1 MQDANLLF
9 SGDYKRSG
17 VDLVLSKDGHEH
29 VVSDYFK
36 GSLRA
41 ALSSPDG
48 AQLSGDLV
56 TALVGEVQVAQ
67 LGGGA
72 NAAAQVIGTVS
83 KLAGSATAI
92 RNGVSVMLNVGD
104 QVQKGDVVQA
114 GGDSSLTMTFIDGTV
129 FGLSANARMV
139 LNEMVYDPQGSSNS
153 SLLSLVQGT
162 ITFVAG
168 ETAKHGNMRVDTP
181 VATMGIRGTAVLVEI
196 GFEVPGQGG
205 APPVKFQVLV
215 EPNGVTGS
223 YVLYSKTGG
232 QAIGTVNAAGQVTS
246 VLGNGDTSTGVADPL
261 TPIARAII
269 EQTLQT
275 YFPNYVPNANPR
287 SGPGG
292 GSSPG
297 DPNSGTSPDPLK
309 FIIPDFLPNQPYTV
323 PIKLQGDGSNTSP
336 IDVTFTR
343 FNTAPIITVTPVVVT
358 LPVNQ
363 NSFDIRDQVRI
374 NDPDIGDVATP
385 YVPGTARVISASGP
399 SGTPAAL
406 DLKTLIVVDP
416 ATGHVSYDPAAFA
429 FLGAG
434 QQAVYTIGF
443 DSQSGPDTTHET
455 LTFTVDGTNDV
466 PVVVSPLTAAASQ
479 DDGVQSFNLLAGAS
493 DADLGETAT
502 LTVGNVKFALNGGT
516 AQNAAPTGVTLTGTT
531 LHVDPSAFAYLGQGQ
546 IATITVTYNVIDAH
560 GATVAQT
567 ETITVTGVN
576 DQPTIVSTNFTVP
589 QGGEVTLGATSF
601 TISDPDVG
609 SDFTFT
615 VSNVSGGTFV
625 VDSNNFRLFRVAA
638 FDEGG
643 GQTITFTMADLI
655 AGRVHFISDGSGPP
669 SFNLQ
674 VDDGSGTSNSQSPVE
689 LQTVAFSDLAPVVK
703 GPLTS
708 AANEGDCAVTVN
720 LLECARDP
728 DGGTLSIDNV
738 HYTVGKNDSTALP
751 VGFSLNG
758 ASLTYDPA
766 NKAFDHLAAGEKM
779 VVTVNYD
786 ILDGQGG
793 KTPQTETITITGTN
807 DRPVIKSAS
816 FALTEGGITILS
828 ASNIGVSDPDS
839 QDFTFSVSQV
849 SHGKFQILTGTGWR
863 DTSTFTSDDLD
874 SGRVRFVHD
883 RSEYD
888 ASFSIKADDGQS
900 EHNVSNTF
908 RSTIEIEHVNDA
920 PKMLAAPLLIAEGG
934 TVVLTVLNFLVSDPD
949 DNSFTFTVSDV
960 EHGVFKIKQ
969 GNSWVETDHFTTA
982 DLKTG
987 RVIFTH
993 DGGGIPPSYS
1003 VTADDNHTDTP
1014 NHLSDPVDS
1023 TVVFI
1028 PVNDAPKIESAYF
1041 SVDQGGSVLLHVSNF
1056 GICDPDSSS
1065 FKFTVSNV
1073 KGGHFETYNYSHGR
1087 WSWTTDTSF
1096 TTAELNANH
1105 VRFAQDGSTTTPS
1118 FTIKADDGSSFNS
1131 TSAPFGGSSLLTHPA
1146 PVANE
1151 DHIVNAALPAGDGWH
1166 LDTDN
1171 GHYYRLVTTA
1181 MSWGVAKMAAQAD
1194 GAYLATITS
1203 QSEQDFVG
1211 PLAAGYRAWL
1221 GGVSN
1226 DDAHGSGHFYWVTG
1240 PEAGEPVSYTH
1251 WATHEPNGGGGAN
1264 TQYIH
1269 IEGVADRQNLG
1280 WNDEPGFDNG
1290 RVFIEEVGGLPGQVA
1305 FREDTGTTL
1314 TTRQLLQNDTA
1325 LNPSSLSIT
1334 AVSATSTH
1342 GGTVTLDGNIITY
1355 HPAANFN
1362 GADSFTY
1369 TLFDGVAT
1377 ATGTVSFDVAPVND
1391 APTISTENLSVS
1403 ESPSGQVTL
1412 KGISVTDIDSTSGNF
1427 TVTTADGWGHATPA
1441 GGGAQDFAAINAG
1454 LTQGITY
1461 APGNSAHPTTETVTV
1476 MVTDNAGASDSVN
1489 FIFALSD
1496 TAPVAL
1502 KGTAGKDVILATDAS
1517 DTMTGGAGK
1526 DQFVFTSNQGQHS
1539 ITDFTQGEDRIDLH
1553 MPNAPTTG
1561 NTLTAWLDAHAT
1573 QVGNDTLIHLDAP
1586 DAVVQTNTILLQDV
1600 VKSHLTANDFILHA

>member
-114 GGDSSLTMTFIDGTV
+114 GADSSLTMTFIDGTV

-139 LNEMVYDPQGSSNS
+139 LNEMVYDPQGSANS

-215 EPNGVTGS
+215 EPGGVTGS
-223 YVLYSKTGG
+223 YVLYSKTSG

-246 VLGNGDTSTGVADPL
+246 VLGNGDTSTGIADPL

-323 PIKLQGDGSNTSP
+323 PIKLQGDGSTTPP

-343 FNTAPIITVTPVVVT
+343 FNTAPIVTVAPVVVM
-358 LPVNQ
+358 LPVDKT
-363 NSFDIRDQVRI
+363 SFEIKDQVQI
-374 NDPDIGDVATP
+374 TDPDSGDVAIP
-385 YVPGTARVISASGP
+385 YVPGTAHIISASGP

-416 ATGHVSYDPAAFA
+416 ATGHVSYNPAAFT
-429 FLGAG
+429 FLGVG

-455 LTFTVDGTNDV
+455 LTFTVDGSNDA
-466 PVVVSPLTAAASQ
+466 PVVASALTGAATQSAAP
-479 DDGVQSFNLLAGAS
+479 QSFDLLAGAS

-502 LTVGNVKFALNGGT
+502 LTVGNLKFALNGGT
-516 AQNAAPTGVTLTGTT
+516 AQQAAPTGVTLTGTT
-531 LHVDPSAFAYLGQGQ
+531 LHVDPSAFAYLGEGQ
-546 IATITVTYNVIDAH
+546 TATITVTYNVIDAH
-560 GATVAQT
+560 GASVAQT

-615 VSNVSGGTFV
+615 VTNVSGGTFV

-669 SFNLQ
+669 SFKLQ
-674 VDDGSGTSNSQSPVE
+674 VDDGSGTSNSRSPVE

-728 DGGTLSIDNV
+728 DGGTLSIGNV
-738 HYTVGKNDSTALP
+738 HYTVGEDYSTGLP
-751 VGFSLNG
+751 AGFSLNG
-758 ASLTYDPA
+758 TSLTYDPA

-779 VVTVNYD
+779 VITVSYD
-786 ILDGQGG
+786 IFDGQGG
-793 KTPQTETITITGTN
+793 KTAQMETITITGTN

-816 FALTEGGITILS
+816 FALNEGGTTVLS
-828 ASNIGVSDPDS
+828 ATSIGLVDLDS
-839 QDFTFSVSQV
+839 HDFSFTVSQV
-849 SHGKFQILTGTGWR
+849 RHGKFQIQTDNGNWR
-863 DTSTFTSDDLD
+863 DTTTFTSDDLD
-874 SGRVRFVHD
+874 AGHVRFVHD
-883 RSEYD
+883 GSESD
-888 ASFSIKADDGQS
+888 ASFSIRANDGQS
-900 EHNVSNTF
+900 EHNLSDTF
-908 RSTIEIEHVNDA
+908 RATIEIEHVNDA
-920 PKMLAAPLLIAEGG
+920 PKMLAAPLVIAEGG
-934 TVVLTVLNFLVSDPD
+934 TVVLSVLNFLVYDPD
-949 DNSFTFTVSDV
+949 SNKFTFTVSHV
-960 EHGVFKIKQ
+960 EHGLFQIKV
-969 GNSWVETDHFTTA
+969 GNTWQNAPVGSDPGTFTFTY
-982 DLKTG
+982 DQLKAG
-987 RVIFTH
+987 QVRFIH
-993 DGGGIPPSYS
+993 DGGEVAPSYS
-1003 VTADDNHTDTP
+1003 VVADDGAPINHASNTI
-1014 NHLSDPVDS
+1014 DS
-1023 TVVFI
+1023 AVLFI
-1028 PVNDAPKIESAYF
+1028 PVNDAPKIVASEATSYTTFSGSNLVHNGGFETGNFNGWAISGNTGYTNVNTLEHSGHYAAHLGPIGSDGFLTQHISTAAGQSYVLDFWLQHDGGSGNDF
-1041 SVDQGGSVLLHVSNF
+1041 SVLWNG
-1056 GICDPDSSS
+1056 
-1065 FKFTVSNV
+1065 
-1073 KGGHFETYNYSHGR
+1073 
-1087 WSWTTDTSF
+1087 
-1096 TTAELNANH
+1096 
-1105 VRFAQDGSTTTPS
+1105 
-1118 FTIKADDGSSFNS
+1118 
-1131 TSAPFGGSSLLTHPA
+1131 
-1146 PVANE
+1146 
-1151 DHIVNAALPAGDGWH
+1151 AAL
-1166 LDTDN
+1166 LSLN
-1171 GHYYRLVTTA
+1171 
-1181 MSWGVAKMAAQAD
+1181 
-1194 GAYLATITS
+1194 
-1203 QSEQDFVG
+1203 E
-1211 PLAAGYRAWL
+1211 
-1221 GGVSN
+1221 VS
-1226 DDAHGSGHFYWVTG
+1226 GQ
-1240 PEAGEPVSYTH
+1240 SYTH
-1251 WATHEPNGGGGAN
+1251 YT
-1264 TQYIH
+1264 Y
-1269 IEGVADRQNLG
+1269 
-1280 WNDEPGFDNG
+1280 
-1290 RVFIEEVGGLPGQVA
+1290 EV
-1305 FREDTGTTL
+1305 T
-1314 TTRQLLQNDTA
+1314 
-1325 LNPSSLSIT
+1325 
-1334 AVSATSTH
+1334 ATSST
-1342 GGTVTLDGNIITY
+1342 TDLVFEYRQDPAYWNLDDVTLRAGNT
-1355 HPAANFN
+1355 AA
-1362 GADSFTY
+1362 S
-1369 TLFDGVAT
+1369 
-1377 ATGTVSFDVAPVND
+1377 GTVSFTDSDNNFGHTASYSMPHAGSGYIGNFALTPLTEVNGSGSVGWTFNISAAAVAGLTSAVTQAYNVTIDDHHNGMVTQQIDV
-1391 APTISTENLSVS
+1391 SV
-1403 ESPSGQVTL
+1403 GTTH
-1412 KGISVTDIDSTSGNF
+1412 TDNFVFRPGFGTDVITNFTTSGNAVDHVDLSAF
-1427 TVTTADGWGHATPA
+1427 HLSGTNLLQMLHENSHHDAVLDLGH
-1441 GGGAQDFAAINAG
+1441 GD
-1454 LTQGITY
+1454 
-1461 APGNSAHPTTETVTV
+1461 
-1476 MVTDNAGASDSVN
+1476 
-1489 FIFALSD
+1489 
-1496 TAPVAL
+1496 
-1502 KGTAGKDVILATDAS
+1502 
-1517 DTMTGGAGK
+1517 
-1526 DQFVFTSNQGQHS
+1526 S
-1539 ITDFTQGEDRIDLH
+1539 ITFAGV
-1553 MPNAPTTG
+1553 
-1561 NTLTAWLDAHAT
+1561 TAEH
-1573 QVGNDTLIHLDAP
+1573 
-1586 DAVVQTNTILLQDV
+1586 VQPLLQGFV
-1600 VKSHLTANDFILHA
+1600 LHA